1 MGGGAEETAGGAEEA
16 QGSDDAGGDGEEG
29 MIQGKRLI
37 LDAEERG
44 EEQSFWERA
53 LEPDAVT
60 MLLFAAALIVAA
72 LRILWKKE

>member
-1 MGGGAEETAGGAEEA
+1 
-16 QGSDDAGGDGEEG
+16 